1 MKRITLMLMLLGA
14 FAVHAQKPVKP
25 NLNKVQSLWEEGKF
39 KEAKEMVDAA
49 TTYEK
54 TKDDGKTYY
63 FRTLVYASLDTIKD
77 ATLKQLDPNPFKV
90 ALESLEKA
98 NAMKGKSE
106 YGILNTKTMSFMALP
121 LQLENLSN
129 YYLNSA
135 IQTYQDDPKSSLENL
150 AKARQLFEKH
160 MSEYRNDT
168 LAYYIGALVASQEE
182 MYDLAIDNANRYIE
196 KNGTSPDIYLT
207 LYQIYNTSE
216 EKKDSVK
223 ALQII
228 RDAKVRFPHDTN
240 FPKIEIEMLINQG
253 RTDEARLGLEEAV
266 KKQPDDKLL
275 HFYLGYINYQ
285 LQKYD
290 VARKNF
296 QDALKLDPN
305 FYDAQVQYANTF
317 LIDVD
322 KISKT
327 LNSTGNTPA
336 DSKKRSALIQE
347 RVKASEA
354 AIPHL
359 EKAEKM
365 KAPDKD
371 AEIELLNKLDLL
383 YYYVADDK
391 NTARVKKRMK
401 ELGVED

>member
-1 MKRITLMLMLLGA
+1 
-14 FAVHAQKPVKP
+14 
-25 NLNKVQSLWEEGKF
+25 
-39 KEAKEMVDAA
+39 
-49 TTYEK
+49 
-54 TKDDGKTYY
+54 
-63 FRTLVYASLDTIKD
+63 
-77 ATLKQLDPNPFKV
+77 
-90 ALESLEKA
+90 
-98 NAMKGKSE
+98 
-106 YGILNTKTMSFMALP
+106 
-121 LQLENLSN
+121 
-129 YYLNSA
+129 
-135 IQTYQDDPKSSLENL
+135 
-150 AKARQLFEKH
+150 
-160 MSEYRNDT
+160 
-168 LAYYIGALVASQEE
+168 
-182 MYDLAIDNANRYIE
+182 
-196 KNGTSPDIYLT
+196 
-207 LYQIYNTSE
+207 
-216 EKKDSVK
+216 
-223 ALQII
+223 
-228 RDAKVRFPHDTN
+228 
-240 FPKIEIEMLINQG
+240 
-253 RTDEARLGLEEAV
+253 
-266 KKQPDDKLL
+266 
-275 HFYLGYINYQ
+275 
-285 LQKYD
+285 
-290 VARKNF
+290 
-296 QDALKLDPN
+296 LKLDPN

>member
-1 MKRITLMLMLLGA
+1 MLMLLGA
-14 FAVHAQKPVKP
+14 FTVHAQKPVKP
-25 NLNKVQSLWEEGKF
+25 NLNKVQSLWQEGKF

-63 FRTLVYASLDTIKD
+63 YRTLVYASLDTTRD
-77 ATLKQLDPNPFKV
+77 ASLKALDPNPFKV

-98 NAMKGKSE
+98 KAMQGKSE
-106 YGILNTKTMSFMALP
+106 YAIVNTTNFSVMALP
-121 LQLENLSN
+121 QQLENLSN
-129 YYLNSA
+129 HYLNVA
-135 IQTYQDDPKSSLENL
+135 IQSYQDDPKGSLEQL
-150 AKARQLFEKH
+150 AKARQIFEKH
-160 MSEYRNDT
+160 MDTYANDT
-168 LAYYIGALVASQEE
+168 LAYYIGALVAAQDEQ
-182 MYDLAIDNANRYIE
+182 YDLAIDNAERYIK
-196 KNGTSPDIYLT
+196 KNGTSSDIYLT
-207 LYQIYNTSE
+207 LYQIYNNSE
-216 EKKDSVK
+216 AKKDSVK
-223 ALQII
+223 ALDIVRQ
-228 RDAKVRFPHDTN
+228 AKVKFPHNPD
-240 FPKIEIEMLINQG
+240 FPKLEIEMLINQG
-253 RTDEARLGLEEAV
+253 RTDEARQGLEEAV
-266 KKQPDDKLL
+266 RKQPGDKLL

-290 VARKNF
+290 DARKNF
-296 QDALKLDPN
+296 QEALKLDPA
-305 FYDAQVQYANTF
+305 FYDAQVQLANTY
-317 LIDVD
+317 LLEVD
-322 KISKT
+322 RISKT
-327 LNSTGNTPA
+327 LNNTGNTQA

-391 NTARVKKRMK
+391 NTARVKKRLK